1 MLIYTIKTYFLIP
14 LFNLSWHWT
23 GPHFCEAQGAMRK
36 LPKAQGTGSLDGGLI
51 FAKTEGLLTLLLGLK
66 EYGVILAA
74 RSTADGYD

>member
-1 MLIYTIKTYFLIP
+1 MCKISQTQRI
-14 LFNLSWHWT
+14 
-23 GPHFCEAQGAMRK
+23 
-36 LPKAQGTGSLDGGLI
+36 GSLDGGLI